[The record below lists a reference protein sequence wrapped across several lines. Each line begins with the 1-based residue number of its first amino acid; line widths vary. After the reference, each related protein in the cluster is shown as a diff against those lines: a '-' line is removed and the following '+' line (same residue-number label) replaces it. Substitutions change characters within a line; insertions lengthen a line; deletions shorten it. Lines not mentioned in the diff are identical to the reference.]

1 MYVLVY
7 MYICSFYV
15 FFLEKKVAYTLSLY
29 NFNEKGLGNCVDP
42 DPNLEYGFGS
52 IMSLTMD
59 PIWIWIHHYVPVHKC
74 IREEEP
80 FLSIYI
86 SEST

>member
-1 MYVLVY
+1 MLLRIRNTGNNILKYMYVLVY

-15 FFLEKKVAYTLSLY
+15 FFLEKKVAYTLY

-59 PIWIWIHHYVPVHKC
+59 PI
-74 IREEEP
+74 
-80 FLSIYI
+80 
-86 SEST
+86 